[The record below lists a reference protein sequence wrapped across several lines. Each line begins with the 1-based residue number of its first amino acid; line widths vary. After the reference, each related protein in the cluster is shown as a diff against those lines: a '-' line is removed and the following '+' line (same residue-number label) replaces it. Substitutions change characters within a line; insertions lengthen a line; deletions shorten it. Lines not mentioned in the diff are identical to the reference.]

1 MDTETA
7 AAIMEFVIESAKDYN
22 LAESDSTGT
31 ATLVVNFYSL
41 NRYFKLCMRKE
52 YSEMLKH
59 YSELFDFLMNRGR
72 DVYDKKSDTKW
83 TYHIIHG
90 KKYDKNDLY
99 KKKDSLAIKKIEIIG
114 STHTKLDLDDSDL
127 NLGIRIHPTRCL
139 REMGMQATLPI
150 PVAKRTQFTKP
161 KSGLQCFIGV
171 DDGLIFERDVLITE
185 YLKLDKR
192 TKPLIIAILRLSRSQ
207 RINKSCCLPTLSTYS
222 YILVTLHYLMNVL
235 ENPVI
240 PNLQNLPVE
249 CNSADC
255 FYNLKDEPVTT
266 FFNNKIENLDVSY
279 HNCVR
284 IINKQ
289 TGEYNVDNNNELK
302 TTICTDA
309 VWVQDPYLVKK
320 NIAHNCQYDT
330 IKVIT
335 NVFTTVEEMLK
346 DGHSYQEV
354 CDKKI

>member
-31 ATLVVNFYSL
+31 AALVVNFYSL

-90 KKYDKNDLY
+90 KK
-99 KKKDSLAIKKIEIIG
+99 

-127 NLGIRIHPTRCL
+127 NLGIRIHPSEVKKGAWLCDTRNWRNTLYDPHYLARCL

-150 PVAKRTQFTKP
+150 PVAKRTQFTEP

-302 TTICTDA
+302 TTI
-309 VWVQDPYLVKK
+309 W
-320 NIAHNCQYDT
+320 HNCQYDT
-330 IKVIT
+330 LKVIT
-335 NVFTTVEEMLK
+335 NVFY
-346 DGHSYQEV
+346 H
-354 CDKKI
+354 C